1 MEPENK
7 KELQIKVVTLLKSK
21 RKELKMTM
29 EDVADITGLKKSN
42 ISRMETGKQNISL
55 QTLENFA
62 NVYNVEVEIKLK
74 NKKREKNGAKIC

>member
-1 MEPENK
+1 MEPDNK

-42 ISRMETGKQNISL
+42 ISRMENGKQNISL

-74 NKKREKNGAKIC
+74 NKKREKNNTKIC

>member
-7 KELQIKVVTLLKSK
+7 KDLQIKVVTLLKSK

-29 EDVADITGLKKSN
+29 DDVAEQTGIKISN
-42 ISRMETGKQNISL
+42 ICRIETGQQNIRL

-62 NVYNVEVEIKLK
+62 KVYNVDVEIKLK
-74 NKKREKNGAKIC
+74 NKKREKNNTKIC

>member
-42 ISRMETGKQNISL
+42 ISRIETGKQNISL

-62 NVYNVEVEIKLK
+62 NVYNVVVEIKLK
-74 NKKREKNGAKIC
+74 NKKREKNDAKIC

>member
-1 MEPENK
+1 MEVENK

-29 EDVADITGLKKSN
+29 EDVAEITGLKKSN
-42 ISRMETGKQNISL
+42 ISRMENGKQNISL

-62 NVYNVEVEIKLK
+62 NVYNVEVEVKLK
-74 NKKREKNGAKIC
+74 NKKREKNNTKVC

>member
-7 KELQIKVVTLLKSK
+7 KDLQIKVVTLLKSK

-29 EDVADITGLKKSN
+29 DDVAEKTGLKISN
-42 ISRMETGKQNISL
+42 ICRIETGKQNISL

-62 NVYNVEVEIKLK
+62 KVYNVDVEIKLK
-74 NKKREKNGAKIC
+74 NKKREKNNTKIC

>member
-29 EDVADITGLKKSN
+29 DDVAEKTGLKISN
-42 ISRMETGKQNISL
+42 ICRIETGKQNISL

-62 NVYNVEVEIKLK
+62 KVYNVDVEIKLK
-74 NKKREKNGAKIC
+74 NKKREKNNTKIC

>member
-7 KELQIKVVTLLKSK
+7 KELQIKVVTLLKCK

-42 ISRMETGKQNISL
+42 ISRIETGKQNISL

>member
-29 EDVADITGLKKSN
+29 EDVAEITGLKKSN
-42 ISRMETGKQNISL
+42 ISRMENGKQNISL

-62 NVYNVEVEIKLK
+62 NVYNVEVEVKLK
-74 NKKREKNGAKIC
+74 NKKREKNNTKIC